1 MSCYNWERG
10 SITLPKAQWAK
21 FRTELLRAWN
31 NHQEETLKQAKAC
44 HAKAKAATK
53 GKRGKSRQEAVLAAI
68 ADFCGGSIT
77 KWGEFEAPARKV
89 YGYGYGNHEAH
100 DQKKYDLFRALRQH
114 VADAQNNLLKN
125 QPQKKKFPFLAL
137 SKSAGL
143 NLCDAHVS
151 FNNENHSVAWE
162 VYENNR
168 AVESANDHWFAKK
181 LFAAL
186 GRVKWTRNS
195 GGQIIGNDEYNRD
208 ADYEGGGGHYVTKSF
223 GSNPHWR

>member
-31 NHQEETLKQAKAC
+31 THQEETLKQAKAC
-44 HAKAKAATK
+44 HAKAKAAAK
-53 GKRGKSRQEAVLAAI
+53 GKRGKSRQEAILAAI
-68 ADFCGGSIT
+68 ADFCGGSIEHGYFT
-77 KWGEFEAPARKV
+77 APELRS
-89 YGYGYGNHEAH
+89 YGYGSYGVH
-100 DQKKYDLFRALRQH
+100 DQKKYDLFETIRQH
-114 VADAQNNLLKN
+114 VADAQNDLIKT
-125 QPQKKKFPFLAL
+125 QPQKKQFPFLAL

-143 NLCDAHVS
+143 NLCGDSHVS

-168 AVESANDHWFAKK
+168 AVESANEHWFAKK

-186 GRVKWTRNS
+186 GRVKWTRKT

-208 ADYEGGGGHYVTKSF
+208 ADYEGGGGHYVTKSY
-223 GSNPHWR
+223 GTNTHWR